1 MNDVIKMRGSNPFI
15 PSVDEN
21 DEIIGKKEEL
31 RILDG
36 FINMVGSGNPSMLLI
51 RGVPGSGRS
60 AFLRHLK
67 REAEKAGVFTI
78 YARAEKGEDLS
89 EISKRIYGEMTGVAA
104 GQKKKP
110 SGFAELLPSLVPQE
124 GKRAFGTLLII
135 DDIDALRKP
144 EESILS
150 MERAAHASQNK
161 VGIAMSTIRTIKRKD
176 LAILELKPLGEGE
189 AKEFVNKSLKD
200 SHVRMG
206 DECISTILSDTGG
219 NPKLFRNV
227 CKLIY
232 DRLRENEKIIS
243 KGHYLAYLPAIMAV
257 LSIEWFARAYQETPA
272 SERAILAAMAKDE
285 EGIHVSDISR
295 RVGRPMGQVTALM
308 GRLLDSGQ
316 IVRLERGK
324 YRIFSKLYARYVLQ
338 RG

>member
-1 MNDVIKMRGSNPFI
+1 MRGSNPFI

-21 DEIIGKKEEL
+21 DDIIGKKEEL

-36 FINMVGSGNPSMLLI
+36 FISMVGSGNPSMILI

-60 AFLRHLK
+60 AFLRHLE
-67 REAEKAGVFTI
+67 REAAKAGIFTV
-78 YARAEKGEDLS
+78 YARAERGEDLS
-89 EISKRIYGEMTGVAA
+89 EISKRIYGEMTGSA
-104 GQKKKP
+104 GVLKKKP
-110 SGFAELLPSLVPQE
+110 SGFSELLPALVPQE
-124 GKRAFGTLLII
+124 GKKAFGTLLII

-144 EESILS
+144 EESIMA
-150 MERAAHASQNK
+150 MERAIQASPNK
-161 VGIAMSTIRTIKRKD
+161 VGLAMSTIRTIRRKD

-189 AKEFVNKSLKD
+189 AREFVDKSLKN

-219 NPKLFRNV
+219 NPKLFRSV
-227 CKLIY
+227 CRLIY
-232 DRLRENEKIIS
+232 DKLRENEKIIS

-257 LSIEWFARAYQETPA
+257 LSIEWFARAYQETPM
-272 SERAILAAMAKDE
+272 SERAILVAMAKDE
-285 EGIHVSDISR
+285 DGIHVSDISR
-295 RVGRPMGQVTALM
+295 RVGRPMGQVTALI

-324 YRIFSKLYARYVLQ
+324 YKVFSKLYARYILQ
-338 RG
+338 RS